1 MKHSLVSRAVA
12 VALTLTSVGNAWS
25 DGDGRSPEQLGT
37 VSFVT
42 SCEPA
47 VQAQFT
53 RVVASCIHFGSKKTK
68 KSLTRYW

>member
-12 VALTLTSVGNAWS
+12 LALTLTSVNTAWS
-25 DGDGRSPEQLGT
+25 DGVGKSPEQLGT

-53 RVVASCIHFGSKKTK
+53 RSVALLHSFWFKEGE
-68 KSLTRYW
+68 